1 MIISKTPFRISF
13 FGGGTDYPAWYEEN
27 DGSVISMAINK
38 YCYITC
44 RYLPPFFDYKYRIR
58 YYKREETNSID
69 EIQHPVVRA
78 ALKYMNV
85 QNGVDIVHHADL
97 PAQSGLGS
105 SSTFTVSL
113 LNAFRALK
121 NINSDKYELA
131 KDAIFIEQKLI
142 MENVGSQDQVAAAYG
157 GFNKIDFSSSYGFK
171 VKPIFL
177 DDISKVTSHMLL
189 FFTGIMR
196 SASDVAQEQIKNI
209 PKNKTLLQEMILQV
223 NEATK
228 LLNSQIIDMKLFG
241 SLLNEQWRVKK
252 SLAYN
257 ISNNEINT
265 IYDIGMQCG
274 AYGGKILG
282 AGGGGFILF
291 LAKPSS
297 HKTIIHALSKL
308 INVPV
313 DIDLNG
319 SHIIYSSGS
328 ENF

>member
-13 FGGGTDYPAWYEEN
+13 FGGGTDYPDWYELN
-27 DGSVISMAINK
+27 GGAVISMAINK

-44 RYLPPFFDYKYRIR
+44 RYLPPFFEYKYRIR
-58 YYKREETNSID
+58 YYKREETATID
-69 EIQHPVVRA
+69 EIQHPVVRT
-78 ALKYMNV
+78 ALQFMKV
-85 QNGVDIVHHADL
+85 RDGVDIVHHADL

-113 LNAFRALK
+113 LNVLRALK
-121 NINSDKYELA
+121 NINTDKYELA

-142 MENVGSQDQVAAAYG
+142 KENVGSQDQIAAAYG
-157 GFNKIDFSSSYGFK
+157 GLNRIDFNASDGFR
-171 VKPIFL
+171 VNPIFL
-177 DDISKVTSHMLL
+177 RDFSTVTSHMLL

-196 SASDVAQEQIKNI
+196 SANEIAMEQIKNI
-209 PKNKTLLQEMILQV
+209 PQNKSLLKEMMIQV
-223 NEATK
+223 NEASSILQSK
-228 LLNSQIIDMKLFG
+228 SIDMKIFG
-241 SLLNEQWRVKK
+241 NLLHEQWRIKK
-252 SLAYN
+252 SLASN
-257 ISNNEINT
+257 ISNKSIDEIYELGLKN
-265 IYDIGMQCG
+265 G

-291 LAKPSS
+291 IADPSVQLN
-297 HKTIIHALSKL
+297 IIRALNHF

-328 ENF
+328 ESF